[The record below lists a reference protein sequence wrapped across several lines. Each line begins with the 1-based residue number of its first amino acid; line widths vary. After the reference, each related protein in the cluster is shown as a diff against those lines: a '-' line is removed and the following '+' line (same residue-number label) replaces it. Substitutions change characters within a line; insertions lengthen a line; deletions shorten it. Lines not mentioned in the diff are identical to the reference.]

1 MFFTLSAA
9 LALLAASPLAEAKCQ
24 RYVDAALTAASALQS
39 TYFSNGGYG
48 SQQPW
53 IGAVDSFH
61 LSELDSLAGVSTYSD
76 VINTVFTAWEGQLDN
91 GNSYD
96 DVQWVSIAYLRAGN
110 LAQAKKYYDIA
121 STAVSTDYCGGGLFW
136 NGNHDYKNAI
146 TNELYITTSGYMYD
160 ATKDVQYLTNLQ
172 TTWTWL
178 KTSQMMGSNGLFNDG
193 LSRASDGTCSNNQG
207 TQWTYNQ
214 GALLPGLAYLY
225 KCLWTH
231 SPENRTALSEPFHLD
246 TGDESAITSA
256 FAIMD
261 SVIMSLTV
269 DGGLREPCETTTAN
283 FCNADQQTFKGI
295 VVHYMSW
302 FLSVS
307 GRDNGS
313 KYSGFIMAQAD
324 KVLQFAVGPPGFY
337 SNLWY
342 GANGGAATWTASSQA
357 SAVGALV
364 AAGQQNC

>member
-1 MFFTLSAA
+1 MFSTLSAA
-9 LALLAASPLAEAKCQ
+9 SLALLASSPLVSAKCQ
-24 RYVDAALTAASALQS
+24 QYVDAAVTAAANLQS
-39 TYFSNGGYG
+39 TYFVNGGYG

-61 LSELDSLAGVSTYSD
+61 LSELDDLAGVSTYSD

-110 LAQAKKYYDIA
+110 LAQAQKYYDIA
-121 STAVSTDYCGGGLFW
+121 STAVTTDYCGGGLFW

-146 TNELYITTSGYMYD
+146 TNELYITTSGYLYD
-160 ATKDVQYLTNLQ
+160 VTKNGQYLTNLQ
-172 TTWTWL
+172 TTWSWL
-178 KTSQMMGSNGLFNDG
+178 KASGMMGSNGLFNDG
-193 LSRASDGTCSNNQG
+193 LSNVNGVCSNNQG

-225 KCLWTH
+225 KY
-231 SPENRTALSEPFHLD
+231 A
-246 TGDESAITSA
+246 GDESAITSA
-256 FAIMD
+256 WGIIDSIIMGMT
-261 SVIMSLTV
+261 INN
-269 DGGLREPCETTTAN
+269 GLRESCESTTQN

-295 VVHYMSW
+295 TVHYISW

-313 KYSGFIMAQAD
+313 KYSDFLRAQAD
-324 KVLQFAVGPPGFY
+324 KVLQFSVGPAGFY

-342 GANGGAATWTASSQA
+342 DSNAGAATWTASSQA
-357 SAVGALV
+357 SALGALI

>member
-1 MFFTLSAA
+1 MFSTLSAA
-9 LALLAASPLAEAKCQ
+9 SLALLASSPLVSAKCQ
-24 RYVDAALTAASALQS
+24 QYVDAAVTAAANLQS
-39 TYFSNGGYG
+39 TYFVNGGYG

-61 LSELDSLAGVSTYSD
+61 LSELDDLAGVSTYSN

-110 LAQAKKYYDIA
+110 LAQAQKYYDIA
-121 STAVSTDYCGGGLFW
+121 STAVNTDYCGGGLFW

-146 TNELYITTSGYMYD
+146 TNELYITTSGYLYD
-160 ATKDVQYLTNLQ
+160 VTKNGQYLTNLQ
-172 TTWTWL
+172 TTWSWL
-178 KTSQMMGSNGLFNDG
+178 KASGMMGSNGLFNDG
-193 LSRASDGTCSNNQG
+193 LSNVNGVCSNNQG

-225 KCLWTH
+225 KY
-231 SPENRTALSEPFHLD
+231 

-256 FAIMD
+256 WGIIDSIIMGMT
-261 SVIMSLTV
+261 INN
-269 DGGLREPCETTTAN
+269 GLREPCESTTQN

-295 VVHYMSW
+295 TVHYISW

-313 KYSGFIMAQAD
+313 KYSDFLRAQAD
-324 KVLQFAVGPPGFY
+324 KVLQFSVGPAGFY

-342 GANGGAATWTASSQA
+342 DSNAGAATWTASSQA
-357 SAVGALV
+357 SALGALI

>member
-1 MFFTLSAA
+1 MLSTLSAA
-9 LALLAASPLAEAKCQ
+9 SLALLVSSPLAAATCQ
-24 RYVDAALTAASALQS
+24 KYVDAAVTAAANLQS
-39 TYFSNGGYG
+39 AYFTNGGYG

-61 LSELDSLAGVSTYSD
+61 LSELDTLAGVSTYDD
-76 VINTVFTAWEGQLDN
+76 VINTVFTAWVGQLDN

-110 LAQAKKYYDIA
+110 LAQAQKYYDIA
-121 STAVSTDYCGGGLFW
+121 STAVTTDYCGGGLFW

-160 ATKDVQYLTNLQ
+160 ATKDAKYLTNLQ

-178 KTSQMMGSNGLFNDG
+178 KASKMMGSNGLFNDG
-193 LSRASDGTCSNNQG
+193 LTNDGNCNNNQG

-225 KCLWTH
+225 KY
-231 SPENRTALSEPFHLD
+231 
-246 TGDESAITSA
+246 TGDESAIQSA
-256 FAIMD
+256 WAIMD
-261 SVIMSLTV
+261 AIIMGMTV
-269 DGGLREPCETTTAN
+269 NGGLREPCETTDAN
-283 FCNADQQTFKGI
+283 LCNADQQTFKGI
-295 VVHYMSW
+295 TVHYMSW

-307 GRDNGS
+307 GRDSGS

-324 KVLQFAVGPPGFY
+324 KVLEFAVGPVGWY

-342 GANGGAATWTASSQA
+342 GLNGGQATWTASSQA
-357 SAVGALV
+357 SALGALV

>member
-1 MFFTLSAA
+1 MPSTLSAA
-9 LALLAASPLAEAKCQ
+9 SLVLLVSSPLVAATCQ
-24 RYVDAALTAASALQS
+24 KYVDAALTAAANLQS
-39 TYFSNGGYG
+39 AYFTGGGYG

-61 LSELDSLAGVSTYSD
+61 LSQLDTLAGVSTYSD

-91 GNSYD
+91 GDSYD

-110 LAQAKKYYDIA
+110 LAQAQKYYDIA
-121 STAVSTDYCGGGLFW
+121 STAVTTDYCGGGLFW

-146 TNELYITTSGYMYD
+146 TNELYITTSGYLYD
-160 ATKDVQYLTNLQ
+160 ATKDAQYLTNLQ

-178 KTSQMMGSNGLFNDG
+178 KGSKMMGSNGLFNDG
-193 LSRASDGTCSNNQG
+193 LTNDGLCNNNQG

-225 KCLWTH
+225 KY
-231 SPENRTALSEPFHLD
+231 A
-246 TGDESAITSA
+246 GDETAITSA
-256 FAIMD
+256 WAIMD
-261 SVIMSLTV
+261 ALIMGMTV
-269 DGGLREPCETTTAN
+269 NGGLRESCESTTAN
-283 FCNADQQTFKGI
+283 QCDADQETFKGI
-295 VVHYMSW
+295 LVHYMSW

-307 GRDNGS
+307 GRDNDS

-324 KVLQFAVGPPGFY
+324 KVLQFAVGPAGWY

-342 GANGGAATWTASSQA
+342 DSDAGSATWTASSQA
-357 SAVGALV
+357 SALGALV

>member
-1 MFFTLSAA
+1 MLSAFA
-9 LALLAASPLAEAKCQ
+9 SLAFLASSPLVSATCQ
-24 RYVDAALTAASALQS
+24 KYVDAAVTAAANLQS
-39 TYFSNGGYG
+39 TYFTGGSYG

-53 IGAVDSFH
+53 INAVDSFH
-61 LSELDSLAGVSTYSD
+61 LTELDTLAGLSTYSD
-76 VINTVFTAWEGQLDN
+76 LDN

-110 LAQAKKYYDIA
+110 LAQAQKYYDIA

-136 NGNHDYKNAI
+136 NGNHDYKNAV

-160 ATKDVQYLTNLQ
+160 VTKDGQYLTNLQ
-172 TTWTWL
+172 NTWNWL
-178 KTSQMMGSNGLFNDG
+178 KASKMMGSNGLFNDG
-193 LSRASDGTCSNNQG
+193 LTNDGNCNNNQG

-225 KCLWTH
+225 KY
-231 SPENRTALSEPFHLD
+231 
-246 TGDESAITSA
+246 TGDESAIQSA
-256 FAIMD
+256 WAIMD
-261 SVIMSLTV
+261 AVIMGMTV
-269 DGGLREPCETTTAN
+269 NGGLRETCESTTAN

-295 VVHYMSW
+295 LVHYMSW
-302 FLSVS
+302 FLGVS
-307 GRDNGS
+307 GRDNGA

-324 KVLQFAVGPPGFY
+324 KVLQFSTGPAGFY

-342 GANGGAATWTASSQA
+342 DANGGAATWTASSQA
-357 SAVGALV
+357 SALGALV

>member
-1 MFFTLSAA
+1 MLSTFAS
-9 LALLAASPLAEAKCQ
+9 LALLASSPLVSATCQ
-24 RYVDAALTAASALQS
+24 KYVDAAVTAAANLQA
-39 TYFSNGGYG
+39 TYFVGGSYG

-53 IGAVDSFH
+53 INAVGSFH
-61 LSELDSLAGVSTYSD
+61 LTELDTLAGISTYAG
-76 VINTVFTAWEGQLDN
+76 VIDTTFNPWFGQLDN
-91 GNSYD
+91 GDSFD

-110 LAQAKKYYDIA
+110 LAQAQKYYDIA

-160 ATKDVQYLTNLQ
+160 VTKNGQYLTNLQ
-172 TTWTWL
+172 NTWNWL
-178 KTSQMMGSNGLFNDG
+178 KASKMMGSNGLYNDG
-193 LSRASDGTCSNNQG
+193 LSNDGKCNNNGG

-225 KCLWTH
+225 KY
-231 SPENRTALSEPFHLD
+231 
-246 TGDESAITSA
+246 TGDESAIQSA
-256 FAIMD
+256 WAIMD
-261 SVIMSLTV
+261 AVIMGMTV
-269 DGGLREPCETTTAN
+269 NGGLRESCESTTAN

-295 VVHYMSW
+295 LVHYMSW

-324 KVLQFAVGPPGFY
+324 KILQFSTGPPGFY

-342 GANGGAATWTASSQA
+342 DANGGAATWTASSQA
-357 SAVGALV
+357 SALGALV